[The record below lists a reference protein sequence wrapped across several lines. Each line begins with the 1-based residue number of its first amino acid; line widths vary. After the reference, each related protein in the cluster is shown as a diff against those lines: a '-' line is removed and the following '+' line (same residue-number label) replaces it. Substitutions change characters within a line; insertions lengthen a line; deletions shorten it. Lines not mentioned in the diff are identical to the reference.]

1 MSHVLWDVMSCRVV
15 QVYGHFQGSCSLVC
29 HIPQDSN
36 QHGHSGQDPEMSHV
50 LWDVMSCRVVQ
61 VYGHFQGSC
70 SLVCHIPQD
79 SNQHGHSSKTLKCHT
94 VSYPLE

>member
-1 MSHVLWDVMSCRVV
+1 
-15 QVYGHFQGSCSLVC
+15 
-29 HIPQDSN
+29 
-36 QHGHSGQDPEMSHV
+36 MSHV